1 MITPIRRASFLAI
14 LVATAAVLP
23 LRSSPREDAA
33 RLRRDN
39 RLLEEEFA
47 LAKAPS
53 FYFMFNLADRTIA
66 LKSKGIVLRSWTA
79 KGIRYWGKPVKFR
92 ALTLARKTALT
103 PPKRKVIKPGES
115 ETVPTPAKPGEFVL
129 EALEVKDMPL
139 TYSLEL
145 DDGTR
150 IDISPVNK
158 GLAGFV
164 DDFRWSIGLPLASLK
179 QSFRKKATTTIGI
192 SFADPKDGQAL
203 YWALTEGLK
212 GLVWLPQD

>member
-1 MITPIRRASFLAI
+1 MNTHIRRASFLMI
-14 LVATAAVLP
+14 LAATAAVLP
-23 LRSSPREDAA
+23 VRSFPQEDAA
-33 RLRRDN
+33 RLRRN
-39 RLLEEEFA
+39 SRLLEEELS

-92 ALTLARKTALT
+92 AMTLARKTALAL
-103 PPKRKVIKPGES
+103 PKRKVIKPGES
-115 ETVPTPAKPGEFVL
+115 ETVPAPAKPGEFVL

-139 TYSLEL
+139 TYTLEL

-150 IDISPVNK
+150 IDVFPGKK
-158 GLAGFV
+158 GLARLA
-164 DDFRWSIGLPLASLK
+164 DDFRWSVGLPLASLK
-179 QSFRKKATTTIGI
+179 QSFLKKATTTIGI